1 MKNSIQLLW
10 EKFRKN
16 RRFNET
22 VRCLIPAAV
31 YGVIYLTWFFHLED
45 SKALHY
51 TEIHTALDD
60 KIPFLEI
67 FVIPYFGWFI
77 YCAFFF
83 FYFLLKHDIEDYFKN
98 AAFFF
103 SGMTLFLII
112 SSLWP
117 NIQYLRPAVMPRD
130 NIFTAM
136 VAHLYLTD
144 TPTNLWPSIHVYNAI
159 GTHIAIANSRR
170 LGRIRKIRISS
181 LIFCILIILSTM
193 FIKQHSIIDVL
204 GGILF
209 AIVANLI
216 VYKSEIIVNAYRRYQ
231 KRASARRAM

>member
-1 MKNSIQLLW
+1 MKKRLNELLGGW
-10 EKFRKN
+10 TRERI
-16 RRFNET
+16 EVT
-22 VRCLIPAAV
+22 IRCLIPVAIYA
-31 YGVIYLTWFFHLED
+31 VIYLVWFFHLEGT
-45 SKALHY
+45 KALHY

-67 FVIPYFGWFI
+67 FVIPYFGWFA

-83 FYFLLKHDIEDYFKN
+83 FYFLLRYDLEDFFKN

-136 VAHLYLTD
+136 IAHLYTTD

-159 GTHIAIANSRR
+159 GTHIAIANSERF
-170 LGRIRKIRISS
+170 GKNKTIRISS
-181 LIFCILIILSTM
+181 FIFCILIILSTM
-193 FIKQHSIIDVL
+193 FIKQHSVIDVL

-209 AIVANLI
+209 AILANLI
-216 VYKSEIIVNAYRRYQ
+216 VYKSEFIVNYYRRYEE
-231 KRASARRAM
+231 RLNARRAA

>member
-1 MKNSIQLLW
+1 MKKSVSVFW
-10 EKFRKN
+10 EKLRDN
-16 RRFNET
+16 NNLMEII
-22 VRCLIPAAV
+22 RCMIPV
-31 YGVIYLTWFFHLED
+31 IIYGIIYLTWFFHIEGT
-45 SKALHY
+45 KALHY
-51 TEIHTALDD
+51 TEIHTDLDD

-67 FVIPYFGWFI
+67 FVIPYFGWFF

-83 FYFLLKHDIEDYFKN
+83 FYFIFKHDIEDFFKN

-117 NIQYLRPAVMPRD
+117 NIQYMRPEVMPRD
-130 NIFTAM
+130 NIFTRM
-136 VAHLYLTD
+136 ILHLYATD

-159 GTHIAIANSRR
+159 GTHLAIANSER
-170 LGRIRKIRISS
+170 LGSKKYIRTGSF
-181 LIFCILIILSTM
+181 IFCILIILSTM

-209 AIVANLI
+209 AIIAHLV
-216 VYKSEIIVNAYRRYQ
+216 VYKSEIIVNAYARYR
-231 KRASARRAM
+231 KREGARRAT